1 MAQSIDGLVANTIQ
15 GQVEN
20 QNLWYTPDSGIG
32 ILPLLVRA
40 GELIPAYWSRAR
52 DVELSRYAL
61 KVDHVS
67 SAFSMFISKFASI
80 PLKIVPRDAS
90 IKAHVKQASDLTANI
105 NELSNFG
112 KGWTASFAPQ
122 MLLSYITQDNGM
134 TAEIIGDGKPDQERR
149 GFYGIAFLDPS
160 KVQRT
165 SNVTY
170 PIIYW
175 DIGPGGTGNRY
186 KMHYTRVMTATSMQ
200 STYARLNGI
209 GFCALSRLINTAQHL
224 LDLATTEQE
233 ELGSRPKRRLII
245 GKKGITAQEIV
256 NAFMMADKQMDNEG
270 LSRYSK
276 SVVIAA
282 TTKPTAQN
290 EIELDIKDLAAVIKG
305 DDKERSIT
313 LGMFLIALA
322 LNIPPRWLWPATS
335 TGATKADAA
344 YQHIAGMG
352 GGVGYLL
359 QVFINM
365 LGGTPMAD
373 VLGKPV
379 PPHLQ
384 VVFDNQD
391 DEQDAQEADMR
402 KVRSDYWTANLT
414 DGLIDV
420 RTGRLQMLDAGDLT
434 EQEFD
439 DLELGE
445 GRLPDGTD
453 VLNLFM
459 TTDPDIREMLSISVG
474 DVLNVEA
481 NDRETVLQ
489 AISDKELEVRAMLQS
504 PSRPAIF
511 DKAKQAFA
519 ALQAL
524 RELYSKPTVAEQ
536 QQGLAKIQA
545 QNPPKGDTGAYEQ
558 TAQEQTPTQDSQ
570 PVEDSAGQANET
582 QNQSETA

>member
-1 MAQSIDGLVANTIQ
+1 MAQNIDGLVANTIQ

-90 IKAHVKQASDLTANI
+90 IKAHVKQASDLSANI

-365 LGGTPMAD
+365 LGGTPMSD
-373 VLGKPV
+373 MLGKPV
-379 PPHLQ
+379 PSHLQ
-384 VVFDNQD
+384 VIFDNQD

-445 GRLPDGTD
+445 ERLPDGTD

-474 DVLNVEA
+474 DILNTEA
-481 NDRETVLQ
+481 NDRTIVLQ
-489 AISDKELEVRAMLQS
+489 AIADKELEVRAMLQN

-536 QQGLAKIQA
+536 QAGLAKIQA
-545 QNPPKGDTGAYEQ
+545 QNEQ
-558 TAQEQTPTQDSQ
+558 TAPEQKPAQDNKPAQDTGNEGGQVADAQE
-570 PVEDSAGQANET
+570 GQAG
-582 QNQSETA
+582 